1 MKASIPQHSLS
12 RSFKRLTYTALLL
25 GLTATIISGCSAR
38 SDDPVAPP
46 PPKVEV
52 ASVLEQDIT
61 LWDAFTGRLVSPQ
74 TVELRPRI
82 NGYIDSVNF
91 EEGALVQKGDT
102 LFVIDPRPYQARANA
117 ADAERQQRQSELTLA
132 RSEAE
137 RAKQLLERQAIS
149 REEFDQRQA
158 RLQSAQAA
166 LSAAEAALESATL
179 ELEYTQVK
187 APVSGRVGLAHITE
201 GNLAG
206 ANESLLTTI
215 VSVDPMYVYFESDEE
230 TARGILQGMNN
241 QGFQTVQVGL
251 AGEPGHPHRG
261 QIDFV
266 DNHMNTQTGT
276 LQIRARLSNSDG
288 LLKPGQFARVLMP
301 IQHLSD
307 ALLVDQKAVLTD
319 QDRRF
324 VYVVTDENRT
334 DRRQVVLGRRS
345 GGLWVIEQ
353 GLQAGERIVIN
364 GLQKVRASGVEI
376 APETVAMDR
385 ESDALAA
392 TP

>member
-1 MKASIPQHSLS
+1 MKASSPHSLS
-12 RSFKRLTYTALLL
+12 RSFKRLTYAGLLL
-25 GLTATIISGCSAR
+25 GLVSAVITGCSAHG
-38 SDDPVAPP
+38 DDPVVPP

-61 LWDAFTGRLVSPQ
+61 LWDAFTGRLVAPQ
-74 TVELRPRI
+74 TVELRPRV

-102 LFVIDPRPYQARANA
+102 LFVIDQRPYRARANA
-117 ADAERQQRQSELTLA
+117 AKAERQQRQSELTLA

-149 REEFDQRQA
+149 KEEFDQRQA

-166 LSAAEAALESATL
+166 LSAADAALESAML

-206 ANESLLTTI
+206 ANETLLTTI
-215 VSVDPMYVYFESDEE
+215 VSIDPMYVYFESDEE
-230 TARGILQGMNN
+230 TARGVLQGLHSH
-241 QGFQTVQVGL
+241 GFQTVQVGL

-266 DNHMNTQTGT
+266 DNHMDTQTGT
-276 LQIRARLSNSDG
+276 LRIRARLSNPDG
-288 LLKPGQFARVLMP
+288 QLKPGQFARVLMP
-301 IQHLSD
+301 IQHLSG

-324 VYVVTDENRT
+324 VYVVTEDNRT
-334 DRRQVVLGRRS
+334 DRRQVVPGRRS
-345 GGLWVIEQ
+345 GGLLVIEE
-353 GLQAGERIVIN
+353 GLRAGERIVIN
-364 GLQKVRASGVEI
+364 GLQKVQASGVEI
-376 APETVAMDR
+376 TPEVVAMDR
-385 ESDALAA
+385 ETDALAA

>member
-1 MKASIPQHSLS
+1 MKASLPHSLS
-12 RSFKRLTYTALLL
+12 RSFKRLTYAGLLL
-25 GLTATIISGCSAR
+25 GLVSATITGCSAR
-38 SDDPVAPP
+38 GDDPLAPP
-46 PPKVEV
+46 PPTVEV

-74 TVELRPRI
+74 TVELRPRV

-91 EEGALVQKGDT
+91 EEGTLVQEGDT
-102 LFVIDPRPYQARANA
+102 LFVIDPRPYRARANA
-117 ADAERQQRQSELTLA
+117 AKAQRQQRHSELTLA

-137 RAKQLLERQAIS
+137 RAQQLLERQAIS

-166 LSAAEAALESATL
+166 LSAADAALESAML
-179 ELEYTQVK
+179 DLEYTQVK

-206 ANESLLTTI
+206 ANDTVLTTI

-230 TARGILQGMNN
+230 TARGVLQGMHNRD
-241 QGFQTVQVGL
+241 FQTVQIGL
-251 AGEPGHPHRG
+251 AGEPGHPHQG

-266 DNHMNTQTGT
+266 DNHLDTQTGT

-288 LLKPGQFARVLMP
+288 RLKPGQFARVLMP
-301 IQHLSD
+301 IQHLSN

-324 VYVVTDENRT
+324 VYVVTEDNRT

-345 GGLWVIEQ
+345 GGLWVIEE
-353 GLQAGERIVIN
+353 GLRPGERIVIN
-364 GLQKVRASGVEI
+364 GLQKVRTSGMEI
-376 APETVAMDR
+376 TPEVVVMDR

>member
-1 MKASIPQHSLS
+1 MKASIAHSLS
-12 RSFKRLTYTALLL
+12 RSFKRLSYTAMVL
-25 GLTATIISGCSAR
+25 GLVSATITGCSAR
-38 SDDPVAPP
+38 GDDPVAPP

-61 LWDAFTGRLVSPQ
+61 LWDDFTGRLVAPQ
-74 TVELRPRI
+74 TVELRPRV

-91 EEGALVQKGDT
+91 EEGALVHKGDT

-117 ADAERQQRQSELTLA
+117 AEAERQQRQSQLTLA

-137 RAKQLLERQAIS
+137 RAEQLLKNQAIS

-166 LSAAEAALESATL
+166 LSAADAALESAML

-206 ANESLLTTI
+206 ANETLLTTI
-215 VSVDPMYVYFESDEE
+215 VSIDPMYVYFESDEE
-230 TARGILQGMNN
+230 TARGVLQSIQNR
-241 QGFQTVQVGL
+241 GFQTVQIGL
-251 AGEPGHPHRG
+251 AGDPGHPHQG

-266 DNHMNTQTGT
+266 DNHLNPQTGT
-276 LQIRARLSNSDG
+276 LRLRARLSNPDG
-288 LLKPGQFARVLMP
+288 QLKPGQFARVLMP
-301 IQHLSD
+301 IQYLTD

-324 VYVVTDENRT
+324 VYVVTEDNRT
-334 DRRQVVLGRRS
+334 DRRQVVTGRRS
-345 GGLWVIEQ
+345 GGLLVIEE
-353 GLQAGERIVIN
+353 GLRAGERIVIN

-376 APETVAMDR
+376 TPQIVAMDR